1 MSGLSHY
8 PGKVAQ
14 GQPCREF
21 ESLALRQF
29 CISPVHFLATHLRM
43 KFPWLNLLSIKRPA
57 CLNLVL
63 HQ

>member
-21 ESLALRQF
+21 ESLALRQR
-29 CISPVHFLATHLRM
+29 SSHTLNVTYVSKDGHTHSQL
-43 KFPWLNLLSIKRPA
+43 
-57 CLNLVL
+57 
-63 HQ
+63 